1 MYDRQRI
8 ARGAGAAIA
17 VWALAGLLI
26 TSTGVAYAVPLAGVG
41 GFRIT
46 ADEISADSLVLY
58 PGVGD
63 TSERDVY
70 PQTTVELQGTE
81 LENLRAFKDIDLD
94 RTPVF
99 SGQLRFLLTNRGT
112 VEGNAVLLKTS
123 ALESRSAT
131 FDGFAIEDDGA
142 GDARTAFEIRSTDGA
157 TFEDADIRAHY
168 LTTDTLTSS
177 NLMIHACW
185 DRDGDGS
192 FEYGPCQSVGRG

>member
-1 MYDRQRI
+1 MYDRDRI
-8 ARGAGAAIA
+8 ARGTGAAVA

-46 ADEISADSLVLY
+46 ADEISADTLVLY

-70 PQTTVELQGTE
+70 PQAIVELQETE
-81 LENLRAFKDIDLD
+81 LENLRAFKDLDLD

-112 VEGNAVLLKTS
+112 VEGDAVLLKTS

-131 FDGFAIEDDGA
+131 FDGFAIEDEGT
-142 GDARTAFEIRSTDGA
+142 DAEMAFEIRSTEGA

-177 NLMIHACW
+177 NLMIRACW
-185 DRDGDGS
+185 DRDDDGT
-192 FEYGPCQSVGRG
+192 FEYGPCRPVARG